1 LDLLWGK
8 GGGGGC
14 VVFCVAVCVIVLMCV
29 DGLRSAP
36 AAKA

>member
-1 LDLLWGK
+1 MCGVLCDSVLM
-8 GGGGGC
+8 C
-14 VVFCVAVCVIVLMCV
+14 ADRVIVLMCV